1 MKHIS
6 SLAFT
11 ISLLLIMPILRI
23 SAYESDS
30 NSTYRV
36 SVPLDRVT
44 ISSSTP
50 IFHAPSTPIP
60 LQCEYETIN
69 NTVYVT
75 FSNSIGSVFVCVEN
89 PNTGSLTY
97 HTIPSNAGVQTIPI
111 TDYGNLLRI
120 YFQLSS
126 GVTYMGEFY
135 S

>member
-1 MKHIS
+1 MKKNYY
-6 SLAFT
+6 LTFT
-11 ISLLLIMPILRI
+11 VLIVLLITSLSVASSAINSSQRRLIPLERI
-23 SAYESDS
+23 TNS
-30 NSTYRV
+30 N
-36 SVPLDRVT
+36 
-44 ISSSTP
+44 TP